1 MSADPL
7 LVVLTDTGKIR
18 DGYPVLRHHPDEAAI
33 ASVLSRGF
41 SGKIL
46 RLYRLEQTYLERA
59 ARIRPEPAYLLFSNH
74 QGGVLPSLRH
84 GALGCHASG
93 KRLSEALPRA
103 LHPPPAGSGGGD
115 RQL

>member
-18 DGYPVLRHHPDEAAI
+18 DGYPVLRHHPDDARI

-74 QGGVLPSLRH
+74 QGGFPRFGFYLEDE
-84 GALGCHASG
+84 AIASESV
-93 KRLSEALPRA
+93 SENNRIAEF
-103 LHPPPAGSGGGD
+103 
-115 RQL
+115 